1 MPELQQ
7 ERKTK
12 LATLVT
18 LDIFHRLSCAPQGEE
33 AAIGPSVEE
42 LAQAQYRVREQDE
55 LEEEL
60 EVVRQP
66 DGSGIQRLK
75 KRETTACKK
84 PMGIEI

>member
-7 ERKTK
+7 EKKTK

-42 LAQAQYRVREQDE
+42 LAQAQYGVGEQEE

-60 EVVRQP
+60 EVVRQL
-66 DGSGIQRLK
+66 DARGIQHLK
-75 KRETTACKK
+75 KRKQHAN
-84 PMGIEI
+84 